1 MSAKSFWLRLLSR
14 PGSRLA
20 RRARLLRRLGLGLG
34 LGLGLL
40 LCFSST
46 ALLAQTQLHPL
57 PPPPSIG
64 PALDTSGAEALLLDG
79 AIPLPAGSPESPG
92 LASKPGSSPTLE
104 AETRAETVV
113 GREIIMEPPA
123 TQNLA
128 VDAQPESGVPVV
140 LMERSSGRRIILM
153 PGEEIRIEDPSQPQT
168 PKPPAPAL
176 PELATGEEQLLYPL
190 PHPVPITSGFGMRIH
205 PIRGQPEFHAGVDL
219 GASLG
224 TPILA
229 ALSGKVVSAGSLG
242 GLGIT
247 VVLDHGGSRRTRYGH
262 MSEVA
267 VRAGEVVEQGSVI
280 GYVGATGVVTG
291 PHLHFELW
299 KRAGGQGWVV
309 LDATEELKVAVA
321 QLPG

>member
-1 MSAKSFWLRLLSR
+1 
-14 PGSRLA
+14 
-20 RRARLLRRLGLGLG
+20 
-34 LGLGLL
+34 
-40 LCFSST
+40 
-46 ALLAQTQLHPL
+46 
-57 PPPPSIG
+57 
-64 PALDTSGAEALLLDG
+64 
-79 AIPLPAGSPESPG
+79 
-92 LASKPGSSPTLE
+92 
-104 AETRAETVV
+104 
-113 GREIIMEPPA
+113 MEPPA

-280 GYVGATGVVTG
+280 GYVGATGAVTG